1 MARKTAKRKSFKR
14 KFRGGGCPKDFKT
27 KFEESLNSVNEDTVD
42 TLGNTFDELK
52 DVSCIEEIIKII
64 DGKFI
69 SNKALIE
76 SANKQQLNNTHYVIR
91 NILLKTL
98 KEYANDR
105 NKEIIKEQQHE
116 KGLEEM
122 NMGSLYGSQVDV
134 PTNGQNPISGRN
146 GGKSRRKRRNSKKK
160 NRSRR

>member
-14 KFRGGGCPKDFKT
+14 KIRGGGCPEDFKSQ
-27 KFEESLNSVNEDTVD
+27 FEKSLESVNQATVD
-42 TLGNTFDELK
+42 TLGNTFDELN

-64 DGKFI
+64 DDKI
-69 SNKALIE
+69 STNDAFKE
-76 SANKQQLNNTHYVIR
+76 SAKKQKLDDTHLVMR

-105 NKEIIKEQQHE
+105 NKEIIKEQRHE
-116 KGLEEM
+116 KGLAEM

-134 PTNGQNPISGRN
+134 STNVENPSFGRN